1 MALVSTSSVSAL
13 SADAVVLLEALSEAK
28 LIVSPGGEIL
38 YGNGPARRLFG
49 ADLAGRPLEDFHAG
63 DPVPLK
69 NFLQRCAS
77 TTGHLV
83 GGLLLTASDGSEES
97 YRLRG
102 TRAALSHGAAVL
114 LRVDH
119 QDEERFAELTRKLGA
134 LDREVRDRMHAE
146 AVLAE
151 TVRERELLLRELQH
165 RVKNN
170 MHMLQSLLAGAERE
184 SETDEAKHALRDV
197 SLRVSAIGL
206 VQQLLY
212 SSVDLETIGSRSL
225 ANAVLKG
232 ALALADRQVDSSCEV
247 EQFEIPINSAV
258 PLALVMNELLT
269 NAVKY
274 GRPDNGRQRI
284 ALSMT
289 SDQGRVELKI
299 EDNGPGFSA
308 EQEKKRSSGIGLVKG
323 LMRQLGGSLNID
335 GEEGTECL
343 VRFSLPSTAAAR
355 TSN

>member
-1 MALVSTSSVSAL
+1 MRPLAYVTLVAYAAGRALPRFRSHGKAIVAGTVVLQLGQLAVFKYTTFLLSSVHDLAL
-13 SADAVVLLEALSEAK
+13 
-28 LIVSPGGEIL
+28 
-38 YGNGPARRLFG
+38 LFG

-77 TTGHLV
+77 TTGHMV
-83 GGLLLTASDGSEES
+83 GSLLLTASDGSEES

-206 VQQLLY
+206 VQQFHTEAHPARDQRDVSRFHMQHPELRAQQHGAGDRLLVER
-212 SSVDLETIGSRSL
+212 SGGAFDLDRHAGD
-225 ANAVLKG
+225 AP
-232 ALALADRQVDSSCEV
+232 ALDL
-247 EQFEIPINSAV
+247 
-258 PLALVMNELLT
+258 
-269 NAVKY
+269 
-274 GRPDNGRQRI
+274 PDQ
-284 ALSMT
+284 
-289 SDQGRVELKI
+289 
-299 EDNGPGFSA
+299 
-308 EQEKKRSSGIGLVKG
+308 
-323 LMRQLGGSLNID
+323 
-335 GEEGTECL
+335 
-343 VRFSLPSTAAAR
+343 
-355 TSN
+355 